1 VKCTV
6 IAAERAA
13 ERRQQ
18 RFVAF
23 ESALELGLTVRQA
36 LDEAGWTPS
45 AAVRSYQ
52 RYGVSVPDALRGA
65 HRQHLDGT
73 WSRIVCPVCHR
84 HITLSTKGLLNPHAD
99 KAGYTCGMS
108 GREAS

>member
-1 VKCTV
+1 MKCAE

-13 ERRQQ
+13 ERRQR
-18 RFVAF
+18 RFVDF
-23 ESALELGLTVRQA
+23 ESALELGLTIRQA
-36 LDEAGWTPS
+36 LDEVDWTPS
-45 AAVRSYQ
+45 AAVRTYQ
-52 RYGVSVPDALRGA
+52 RYGVSVPDALRAA
-65 HRQHLDGT
+65 HRQQLAGT

-84 HITLSTKGLLNPHAD
+84 HITLSTRGLLSPHAD